1 MGLKSIGKFEG
12 RRKNIARGSAP
23 ARRKGPLSLVQ
34 AGLPDLPRGG
44 VLRTV
49 AWLPPLVQVG

>member
-49 AWLPPLVQVG
+49 A